1 MNYVAYIVSAII
13 AYLFGCFNTSI
24 VLSKCFRH
32 EDIRNHGSGNAG
44 ATNVLRTYGAKSA
57 IAVVVGDFLKGVLAV
72 VVGGSIGKAWAG
84 EDFRGICFLIAGFF
98 VVLGHIYPVFF
109 RFKGGKGVM
118 TTGAVFCVL
127 HPLSYLIAISV
138 FILTVII
145 TRYVSLGSILAGV
158 TLIICTIF
166 FLGTPATIVFAV
178 ATVSLAVAKH
188 GSNIK
193 KLLSGTENKFSVAK
207 KK

>member
-1 MNYVAYIVSAII
+1 MNFVAYLISAVV
-13 AYLFGCFNTSI
+13 AYLLGGFNTSI
-24 VLSKCFRH
+24 VISKCFRH

-57 IAVVVGDFLKGVLAV
+57 IAVVVGDFLKGVIAV
-72 VVGGSIGKAWAG
+72 VIGGMIGKSWLG
-84 EDFRGICFLIAGFF
+84 EDFRGICFLVAGFF
-98 VVLGHIYPVFF
+98 VVLGHIYPAFF

-127 HPLSYLIAISV
+127 HPLTYLIAISV

-166 FLGTPATIVFAV
+166 FLGTPQAIIFAV
-178 ATVSLAVAKH
+178 VTVALAIAKH
-188 GSNIK
+188 SGNIK
-193 KLLSGTENKFSVAK
+193 KLIKGTENKFSIAK
-207 KK
+207 TK

>member
-1 MNYVAYIVSAII
+1 MSIVAYLVSAVIG
-13 AYLFGCFNTSI
+13 YLFGCFNTSI
-24 VLSKCFRH
+24 VISKCFRH

-44 ATNVLRTYGAKSA
+44 ATNVLRTYGVKSA
-57 IAVVVGDFLKGVLAV
+57 LVVVVGDFLKGVLAV
-72 VVGGSIGKAWAG
+72 VVGGIIGESWLG

-127 HPLSYLIAISV
+127 HPLSYLIAITV
-138 FILTVII
+138 FIVTVVI

-158 TLIICTIF
+158 TLILCTVF
-166 FLGTPATIVFAV
+166 FLGTPQAIVFSVVTV
-178 ATVSLAVAKH
+178 ALAIAKH

-193 KLLSGTENKFSVAK
+193 KLINGTENKFSVAK
-207 KK
+207 K

>member
-1 MNYVAYIVSAII
+1 MSIVAYLVSAVIG
-13 AYLFGCFNTSI
+13 YLFGCFNTSI
-24 VLSKCFRH
+24 VISKCFRH

-44 ATNVLRTYGAKSA
+44 ATNVLRTYGVKSA
-57 IAVVVGDFLKGVLAV
+57 LIVVVGDFLKGVLAV
-72 VVGGSIGKAWAG
+72 VVGGIIGKYWLG

-127 HPLSYLIAISV
+127 HPLSYLIAITV
-138 FILTVII
+138 FIVTVVI

-158 TLIICTIF
+158 TLILCTVF
-166 FLGTPATIVFAV
+166 FLGTPQTIVFSVVTV
-178 ATVSLAVAKH
+178 ALAIAKH

-193 KLLSGTENKFSVAK
+193 KLLNGTENKFSVAK
-207 KK
+207 K